1 MLFTF
6 VSITQNRRKMDEKI
20 YLLRRISSLLEDM
33 ALLLERIATA
43 LEELNFFLSQELEDA
58 LLENDYLLDLSNI
71 KRVVENERTKTDQG
85 TD

>member
-1 MLFTF
+1 
-6 VSITQNRRKMDEKI
+6 MDEKI